1 MSYVNTYAGLL
12 SMATD
17 NNVYQLLPQTV
28 VLPWSTE
35 DVSLLGR
42 ISVKPEYKNVTF
54 SARGGGMGTNGQS
67 LTSGIIVDF
76 SVT

>member
-1 MSYVNTYAGLL
+1 MSYVNTYASLL

-17 NNVYQLLPQTV
+17 NNEYQLFPQTV

-35 DVSLLGR
+35 DVSILRR
-42 ISVKPEYKNVTF
+42 ISVKPEYKNVAF

-67 LTSGIIVDF
+67 LTSGIIFDF